1 MISKSLKLKSF
12 LILILV
18 ATSLLACSCSVREK
32 SLLEDTAVEVQNIVQ
47 GKLDKLD
54 INISEA
60 ATDLGKTGLSGTEA
74 RQTLDKLYQQ
84 NDFVVDCC
92 ATDMSG
98 KMITIMPEEYSSY
111 EGTDISQHDVTME
124 FNKTRQPMLS
134 EVFTAVEGFD
144 AVIIVWPIVSG
155 ENEDIGSLSVLFKPE
170 TLFDEAVN
178 KDYLKPTMSVN
189 VMQVDGLTI
198 YDSGGKD
205 TGVNLLTD
213 PRFQS
218 YTELVSLGHKIAAEK
233 SGTGSYSYLSGED
246 SQVVAKQA
254 YWVTAGLHGTDWRVV
269 AVAEASE

>member
-1 MISKSLKLKSF
+1 MISKSLLLKIF
-12 LILILV
+12 LMLMLL
-18 ATSLLACSCSVREK
+18 ATSLLAFSCSVREQRVI
-32 SLLEDTAVEVQNIVQ
+32 EDTAVEVQNIVQ

-54 INISEA
+54 ISTSEA
-60 ATDLGKTGLSGTEA
+60 AVALGKTGLSGTEA
-74 RQTLDKLYQQ
+74 RQILDKLYQE
-84 NDFVVDCC
+84 NDYVVDCC
-92 ATDMSG
+92 ATDISG
-98 KMITIMPEEYSSY
+98 KMITIMPETYSNY
-111 EGTDISQHDVTME
+111 EGTDISQQEVTLE
-124 FNKTRQPMLS
+124 FNKTRKPMLS

-144 AVIIVWPIVSG
+144 AVILVWPIVSG
-155 ENEDIGSLSVLFKPE
+155 ENEDIGSLSVLFKVE

-233 SGTGSYSYLSGED
+233 RGTGSYSYLSGEG
-246 SQVVAKQA
+246 SQAVAKQA
-254 YWVTAGLHGTDWRVV
+254 YWVTVSLHGTDWRVV
-269 AVAEASE
+269 AVSEVSE